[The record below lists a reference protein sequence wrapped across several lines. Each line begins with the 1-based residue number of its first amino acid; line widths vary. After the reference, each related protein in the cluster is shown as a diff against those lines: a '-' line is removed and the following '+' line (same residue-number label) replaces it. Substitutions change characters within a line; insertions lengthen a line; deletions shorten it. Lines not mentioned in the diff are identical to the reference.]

1 MPAKI
6 ESTHQLIDRKLVI
19 YQRPTSEVWQCRY
32 TVNGKKWHCKSTGER
47 DLKEAI
53 PKAHE
58 ILIGARLLKER
69 NLPVVSKKFSDMAKL
84 AIQKMDDNV
93 GYETGSDSFPQYK
106 RIIHDFL
113 IPFFGN
119 KHIDSITPKVM
130 QEYEKWRTNKLGKP
144 LAYSSSRKHNV
155 VLNRIFQEALE
166 RGYVHKSQIPHLETK
181 GAKSK
186 NYPTFEVV
194 EINAILAHMPAWIVN
209 TKHKKSLWRRHVV
222 HDYVRVLIETGA
234 RPGKELL
241 NLQWKNI
248 RIKKVQTSGVV
259 TVPDVEASKQNSNGD
274 PEFMDLVPIDSTY
287 DEDGNPLCEAEWD
300 VTVLLDVYGKT
311 KDRTVNG
318 FSMTYKVLNEI
329 VKRNYTGDRAT
340 TLEKLTETKNEDY
353 VFRSYWNMEQGY
365 REACDCF
372 NHMFDSFLE
381 DHNLLIDPKT
391 GRKRVFYSIR
401 STFTTQALN
410 QDRLNSRDLSKQ
422 LGNSIVMIEKHYDR
436 ATGEAITDNVR
447 AKNAHNA
454 FFGNAHIP
462 DIYQSKKAKAA
473 MAS

>member
-166 RGYVHKSQIPHLETK
+166 RG
-181 GAKSK
+181 
-186 NYPTFEVV
+186 
-194 EINAILAHMPAWIVN
+194 
-209 TKHKKSLWRRHVV
+209 
-222 HDYVRVLIETGA
+222 
-234 RPGKELL
+234 
-241 NLQWKNI
+241 
-248 RIKKVQTSGVV
+248 
-259 TVPDVEASKQNSNGD
+259 
-274 PEFMDLVPIDSTY
+274 
-287 DEDGNPLCEAEWD
+287 
-300 VTVLLDVYGKT
+300 
-311 KDRTVNG
+311 
-318 FSMTYKVLNEI
+318 
-329 VKRNYTGDRAT
+329 
-340 TLEKLTETKNEDY
+340 
-353 VFRSYWNMEQGY
+353 
-365 REACDCF
+365 
-372 NHMFDSFLE
+372 
-381 DHNLLIDPKT
+381 
-391 GRKRVFYSIR
+391 
-401 STFTTQALN
+401 
-410 QDRLNSRDLSKQ
+410 
-422 LGNSIVMIEKHYDR
+422 
-436 ATGEAITDNVR
+436 
-447 AKNAHNA
+447 
-454 FFGNAHIP
+454 
-462 DIYQSKKAKAA
+462 
-473 MAS
+473 